1 MGTSTSKEA
10 KEYFSDMK
18 RHRILFGYSN
28 MRDDLAIQL
37 AFSKRFVDERKDW
50 LTRFMQERKVRRER
64 HETRNEDYLYQ
75 KDTKKITFSD
85 FVNKELVLFR

>member
-1 MGTSTSKEA
+1 
-10 KEYFSDMK
+10 MK